1 MGAFDVAGVSLTPHR
16 LHLDI
21 RSIPRLFPLDY
32 HNVTS
37 RIIMGKLKVKLRE
50 LEDSLM
56 LNAAST
62 DGEYPH
68 HDVVLILQIPIQ
80 SHIVL

>member
-1 MGAFDVAGVSLTPHR
+1 MGAFDVTGMSLMPHR

-21 RSIPRLFPLDY
+21 RSIPRLFPPDH

-56 LNAAST
+56 LNAAPT
-62 DGEYPH
+62 DGEYPY
-68 HDVVLILQIPIQ
+68 HDIVLILQIPIQ
-80 SHIVL
+80 SLIVL